1 MGSGSHPMTVWSAT
15 PATEHVS
22 STDWRNTMLYSEQ
35 DHIRVA
41 RASLV
46 KVVQGVMLPV
56 GLQMSCK

>member
-1 MGSGSHPMTVWSAT
+1 MTVWSAT
-15 PATEHVS
+15 LVAEHVS

-35 DHIRVA
+35 DHVRVA

-56 GLQMSCK
+56 GLQMSCQ